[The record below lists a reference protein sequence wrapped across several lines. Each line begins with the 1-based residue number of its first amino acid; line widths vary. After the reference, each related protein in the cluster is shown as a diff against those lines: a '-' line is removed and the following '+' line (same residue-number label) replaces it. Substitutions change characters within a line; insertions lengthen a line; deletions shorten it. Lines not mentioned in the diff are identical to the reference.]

1 MIGTKP
7 KYYPYINQVFNIN
20 DFNFEDEEAMTVSQ
34 GKGLFI
40 QKMGDIVNG
49 SLIFNNIQ
57 TFNED
62 IYVHNN
68 DLIIYDATNTAVTT
82 LDNSGN
88 INCKNITCTNF
99 TNGIITNTELN
110 QLDNVTSNV
119 QTQIN
124 TINTANNTQDANIT
138 TLQKQDNRLVSI

>member
-1 MIGTKP
+1 MFWESIKQT
-7 KYYPYINQVFNIN
+7 Y
-20 DFNFEDEEAMTVSQ
+20 EDEEALTVSQ

-62 IYVHNN
+62 VYVHNN

-82 LDNSGN
+82 LDNSDLPYN
-88 INCKNITCTNF
+88 LKCD
-99 TNGIITNTELN
+99 
-110 QLDNVTSNV
+110 Q
-119 QTQIN
+119 
-124 TINTANNTQDANIT
+124 
-138 TLQKQDNRLVSI
+138 